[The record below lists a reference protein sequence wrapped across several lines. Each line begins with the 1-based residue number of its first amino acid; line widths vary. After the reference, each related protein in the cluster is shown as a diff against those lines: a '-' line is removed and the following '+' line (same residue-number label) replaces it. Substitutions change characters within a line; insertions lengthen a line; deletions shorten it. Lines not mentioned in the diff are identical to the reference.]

1 VKGGVM
7 QNRINE
13 KINIE
18 IMENELSTTEWELN
32 GLVCELRW
40 WIDFFNIV
48 FFQVQPVP
56 IPVLT
61 FEKSRVNN
69 LGYFRMGFNDFAVRN
84 QINLNRLYISR
95 PLNEI
100 LQTLVHEMVHSF
112 EHTYIDESK
121 RTKNW
126 YHTNA
131 FRQKMVEIG
140 ILTNP
145 KGIHIAIGDPF
156 VFLLKKHGVSF
167 DSPRDAKGFIIIPPK
182 AKKKGKS
189 KLRKWSC
196 GCQNVRVGKA
206 EFEATCDLCGNKFEL
221 VA

>member
-1 VKGGVM
+1 M

-32 GLVCELRW
+32 GLVWELRW

-48 FFQVQPVP
+48 FFKVQPVP

-84 QINLNRLYISR
+84 QINLNRLYIGR

-112 EHTYIDESK
+112 EHTYVDERK

-156 VFLLKKHGVSF
+156 VFLLRKHGVVFNSTVG
-167 DSPRDAKGFIIIPPK
+167 PKGFIIIPPK
-182 AKKKGKS
+182 KKTKGKS

-221 VA
+221 VT

>member
-32 GLVCELRW
+32 GLVWELRW

-48 FFQVQPVP
+48 FFKVQPVP

-84 QINLNRLYISR
+84 QINLNRLYIGR

-112 EHTYIDESK
+112 EHTYVDERK

-156 VFLLKKHGVSF
+156 VFLLRKHGVNF
-167 DSPRDAKGFIIIPPK
+167 DSKVGPKGFIIIPPK
-182 AKKKGKS
+182 KKTKGKS

-221 VA
+221 VT